1 MRLVM
6 SWCLFRERGMQME
19 LTKSELEI
27 MNVIW
32 EAGRPLTRGEILELS
47 VDKNWKDN

>member
-1 MRLVM
+1 MGLKISYVKK
-6 SWCLFRERGMQME
+6 SDIDKGMTEDVNNRKKDVQME

-32 EAGRPLTRGEILELS
+32 DAKRP
-47 VDKNWKDN
+47 

>member
-1 MRLVM
+1 
-6 SWCLFRERGMQME
+6 ME

-32 EAGRPLTRGEILELS
+32 DAKRHLTRGEILDLS
-47 VDKNWKDN
+47 VD